1 MKTAVI
7 YARYSSDSQS
17 EQSIEGQIRVCEEY
31 AQRNN
36 ILILNTYIDR
46 AMTGT
51 NNNRP
56 DFQRMLKE
64 SSRKEWDYVLV
75 YKLDRFSRN
84 KYETAIHK
92 KTLRD
97 NGVKLLSAMENI
109 PDTPEGIILESL
121 LEGMNQYYS
130 TELAQK
136 VSRGM
141 KETRRKGLY
150 QGGTVLYGYKIEGR
164 KIVIDES
171 NAEVVRYMYSEYAK
185 GEYVRDIIS
194 TLTERGIYYKG
205 KPFVRNSVYNILR
218 NEKYSGVYR
227 HGEEVID
234 NMYPQIV
241 PTDLLEKVQA
251 KVQANKYGKK
261 SVTIDFLLRQ
271 KLKCGYCGEPM
282 HGESS
287 TTKNGTKIYYY
298 KCNGRKKRINDCNK
312 EMIRKEVIEDLVIT
326 TIIEKL
332 SSPENIDRIV
342 KELLQIQE
350 QQIKENSILNVLI
363 KQQRQVETALNNLI
377 CAVERGIISNTTNKR
392 LHELEQQQEQIERQ
406 ILIERSKQ
414 AVQLKESDIR
424 EFYTQYLKSEPK
436 MLITHFIKEI
446 RLFDDKVE
454 IYFNSPIRASPDENN
469 LEETDIHRGF
479 LFYSEVID
487 IITFKRA
494 KTEPYTR
501 ETLLELYII

>member
-7 YARYSSDSQS
+7 YARYSSDAQS
-17 EQSIEGQIRVCEEY
+17 EQSIEGQLRVCEEY

-51 NNNRP
+51 NDNRP
-56 DFQRMLKE
+56 DFQRMIKD
-64 SSRKEWDYVLV
+64 SNRKEWNYVLV

-130 TELAQK
+130 AELAQK

-141 KETRRKGLY
+141 KETRRKGY
-150 QGGTVLYGYKIEGR
+150 FQGGPLLYGYKLDGR
-164 KIVIDES
+164 KIVIDE
-171 NAEVVRYMYSEYAK
+171 NDAEVVRYIYSEYAK
-185 GEYVRDIIS
+185 GKFVKDIIKD
-194 TLTERGIYYKG
+194 LTAKGIYYKG
-205 KPFVRNSVYNILR
+205 KPFIKNSVYNILR
-218 NEKYSGVYR
+218 NEKYSGVYK

-241 PTDLLEKVQA
+241 PQSTFDIVRA
-251 KVQANKYGKK
+251 KVMKNRNGRQC
-261 SVTIDFLLRQ
+261 VHVDFLLRH
-271 KLKCGYCGEPM
+271 KLICGNCG
-282 HGESS
+282 HNFNGES
-287 TTKNGTKIYYY
+287 GTSKSGRKVYYY
-298 KCNGRKKRINDCNK
+298 KCCGRKKHLADCNK
-312 EMIRKEVIEDLVIT
+312 SMVRKEVIEELVINT
-326 TIIEKL
+326 TIEKL
-332 SSPENIDRIV
+332 SEPQIMDYIV
-342 KELLQIQE
+342 RELLQIQE
-350 QQIKENSILNVLI
+350 RQLKENTVLKVLE
-363 KQQRQVETALNNLI
+363 KQKRQVDTALNNLV

-392 LHELEQQQEQIERQ
+392 LHDLESQQAELEKQ

-424 EFYTQYLKSEPK
+424 EFYQQALKLEPQL
-436 MLITHFIKEI
+436 LINYIIKQVL
-446 RLFDDKVE
+446 LFDNKVQ
-454 IYFNSPIRASPDENN
+454 IQFNSPIRISPEDENSG
-469 LEETDIHRGF
+469 LV
-479 LFYSEVID
+479 FYSA
-487 IITFKRA
+487 TFKMITHKYA
-494 KTEPYTR
+494 YIEPTTV
-501 ETLLELYII
+501 EMKMELVI